1 MKPTI
6 RRGSKR
12 QRTRSGALAHRQG
25 YSLAEGSGAILCLFL
40 GLLSLIFL
48 AGCHSRRL
56 AEQEEKL
63 QICYALA
70 SQCDRIVDM
79 CIQERKESHVRMMAC
94 DQIGNQL
101 VKCLDGK
108 ETRRKK

>member
-1 MKPTI
+1 MKCST
-6 RRGSKR
+6 RCDSKR
-12 QRTRSGALAHRQG
+12 QRIKSGALAQHQG
-25 YSLAEGSGAILCLFL
+25 YSLAEGSGASLCLFL

-70 SQCDRIVDM
+70 NQCDRIVDM
-79 CIQERKESHVRMMAC
+79 CIHERKESHVRMTAC

-101 VKCLDGK
+101 VKCLDK
-108 ETRRKK
+108 NERRKK